1 MLKFSVVNGYLPWI
15 LALSSAALAQ
25 QANQQSPP
33 PPQQDSSQ
41 QQSSSPLF
49 KNKLGYKSSS
59 TSKESTTLGFNG
71 IDPSGK
77 VDQKMMATT
86 PTGSDQEKV
95 KQMSAQQPT
104 PGELKAFLEKG
115 GLNSK

>member
-1 MLKFSVVNGYLPWI
+1 VKGCLPWI

-25 QANQQSPP
+25 QGNQQSSP

-41 QQSSSPLF
+41 QQQQQSSPPLF

-77 VDQKMMATT
+77 VDEKMLATT
-86 PTGSDQEKV
+86 PTGSDEEKV
-95 KQMSAQQPT
+95 KQMSAHQPT
-104 PGELKAFLEKG
+104 PAELQAFIQKG

>member
-1 MLKFSVVNGYLPWI
+1 MKGFFPWI
-15 LALSSAALAQ
+15 LAFSSVALAQ
-25 QANQQSPP
+25 QSNQQPP
-33 PPQQDSSQ
+33 PPAPAQSDPNAK
-41 QQSSSPLF
+41 QQSSPPLF

-77 VDQKMMATT
+77 VDQKMLAAT
-86 PTGSDQEKV
+86 PTATDEQKV
-95 KQMSAQQPT
+95 KQMSANKPT
-104 PGELKAFLEKG
+104 PAELKTFIEKG